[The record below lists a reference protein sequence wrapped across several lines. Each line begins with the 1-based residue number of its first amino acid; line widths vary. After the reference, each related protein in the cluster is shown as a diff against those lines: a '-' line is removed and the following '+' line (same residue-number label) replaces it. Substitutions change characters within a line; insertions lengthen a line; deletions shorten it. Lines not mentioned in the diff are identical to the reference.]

1 MIEHKDKLFLSKAVD
16 RRSPLPLHFQLKEI
30 LKTCILNE
38 FKTGE
43 KLPSERSLAKHYDV
57 SRVSITKVIGELV
70 LEGLVERLRGKGTFV
85 RNNRL
90 SEITQDRRKIIGL
103 LIATVPQDQFHPFFT
118 ERLRAIFETCNLRKY
133 DVQALSIDFEEARG
147 REDYFCHNELIDR
160 GIKGL
165 LVDTLDNLILGDALL
180 ARKIP
185 FVSSMSYAHIKDY
198 PFVCIDGF
206 KCSYL
211 GTTFLANLG
220 HKKIGFIYTGE
231 TGKNFLDMYN
241 IPKPQIEGYKAA
253 LRDKNINFDPSTVI
267 KVNYST
273 NIKEQI
279 EQILKRRKFSAIYIN
294 DDTVAFRVI
303 NLMIDWKIVNDIA
316 IVSFV
321 NKKTEFP
328 SMITRV
334 EIDAYAVGKLATE
347 MLLDLIE
354 GKVVPNLHVFLE
366 PELIQSK
373 SK

>member
-1 MIEHKDKLFLSKAVD
+1 MIRYGYAD
-16 RRSPLPLHFQLKEI
+16 HFPGSLK
-30 LKTCILNE
+30 N
-38 FKTGE
+38 FRMKTGHN
-43 KLPSERSLAKHYDV
+43 S
-57 SRVSITKVIGELV
+57 T
-70 LEGLVERLRGKGTFV
+70 
-85 RNNRL
+85 L
-90 SEITQDRRKIIGL
+90 S
-103 LIATVPQDQFHPFFT
+103 
-118 ERLRAIFETCNLRKY
+118 
-133 DVQALSIDFEEARG
+133 
-147 REDYFCHNELIDR
+147 
-160 GIKGL
+160 
-165 LVDTLDNLILGDALL
+165 
-180 ARKIP
+180 
-185 FVSSMSYAHIKDY
+185 SYAHIKDY

-273 NIKEQI
+273 NIKLQI